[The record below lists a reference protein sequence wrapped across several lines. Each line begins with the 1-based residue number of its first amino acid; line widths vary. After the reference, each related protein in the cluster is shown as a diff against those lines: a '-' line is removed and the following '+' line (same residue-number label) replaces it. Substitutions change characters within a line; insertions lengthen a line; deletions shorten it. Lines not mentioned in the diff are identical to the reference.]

1 MGFPG
6 SSVGKEPACNPQE
19 TWIQSLGQEDLL
31 EKGMAANP
39 LFLPGKSHGQWRL
52 VGYSP
57 WGRKELHATEHSTPE
72 WHTILPASRNLWVQ
86 KFFLHN
92 NHPHVWVSYHM
103 WLKQIQSM
111 FWNIIEPMFL
121 KRNFTSSNAF
131 YITIMILEVS
141 KSQIFKATF
150 SISFSLATYILPL
163 VQLQQLSLHNYT
175 CLLSI
180 ATALMWS
187 STVSRWDY
195 YNSLRTKPP
204 ILCLSQIQP
213 ILQNGTRFIF
223 QKSVPVIL
231 PAYPK
236 IFTDSSFM
244 VHCVKI
250 ISLG

>member
-1 MGFPG
+1 
-6 SSVGKEPACNPQE
+6 
-19 TWIQSLGQEDLL
+19 
-31 EKGMAANP
+31 MAANP
-39 LFLPGKSHGQWRL
+39 LFLPGKSHGQWSL

-57 WGRKELHATEHSTPE
+57 WGRKELHTTEHSTPE

-86 KFFLHN
+86 NFFLHN
-92 NHPHVWVSYHM
+92 NHPHFWVSYHM
-103 WLKQIQSM
+103 WLKQIQSI

-121 KRNFTSSNAF
+121 KINFTSSNAF
-131 YITIMILEVS
+131 YITIMILEIS

-163 VQLQQLSLHNYT
+163 VQLQQSSLHNYT

-195 YNSLRTKPP
+195 YNSLPIKPP
-204 ILCLSQIQP
+204 ILYLSQIQP

-236 IFTDSSFM
+236 IFTDYSFM

>member
-1 MGFPG
+1 MDSGDWWGPVHGVAKSCMQLSTAHLSDTPYFP
-6 SSVGKEPACNPQE
+6 P
-19 TWIQSLGQEDLL
+19 L
-31 EKGMAANP
+31 EIYEY
-39 LFLPGKSHGQWRL
+39 KSF
-52 VGYSP
+52 SFI
-57 WGRKELHATEHSTPE
+57 
-72 WHTILPASRNLWVQ
+72 TIIPMSGCLTT
-86 KFFLHN
+86 
-92 NHPHVWVSYHM
+92 
-103 WLKQIQSM
+103 
-111 FWNIIEPMFL
+111 MFL

-141 KSQIFKATF
+141 KSQIFKDTF